1 MARAPADAVPAGF
14 WARYAAWSLDAA
26 CLAPLLAWLG
36 AARWRTDWAALADAG
51 HALLAQMP
59 HVFDRLLDA
68 GLGPPT
74 ALAAQLLADPRLAA
88 SIHALETAL
97 ASLLLA
103 PVLLYALLALAWSVA
118 FEASRWQATPGKRLL
133 GLRVVDA
140 DGHRPTFRR
149 ALLRFLAAGLSWLSL
164 NLGHALAAVPPH
176 LALHDHLSGSRVV
189 RDPAPARLPAWA
201 RGWLALQAIA
211 TVLAI
216 GWGLQALQAAV
227 DAALLQALG
236 PA

>member
-1 MARAPADAVPAGF
+1 M
-14 WARYAAWSLDAA
+14 
-26 CLAPLLAWLG
+26 
-36 AARWRTDWAALADAG
+36 
-51 HALLAQMP
+51 
-59 HVFDRLLDA
+59 
-68 GLGPPT
+68 
-74 ALAAQLLADPRLAA
+74 
-88 SIHALETAL
+88 
-97 ASLLLA
+97 
-103 PVLLYALLALAWSVA
+103 
-118 FEASRWQATPGKRLL
+118 
-133 GLRVVDA
+133 
-140 DGHRPTFRR
+140 
-149 ALLRFLAAGLSWLSL
+149 
-164 NLGHALAAVPPH
+164 PPH